1 MTVPSK
7 GAFLRADC
15 RPTVG
20 RRVGRRVGGIGFLTF
35 THLAN
40 NNIEMIVFTV
50 LLVFLP
56 TGQSTAS
63 PQELEIAIGGYET
76 AAWSTTESI

>member
-7 GAFLRADC
+7 GAFS
-15 RPTVG
+15 V
-20 RRVGRRVGGIGFLTF
+20 IMM
-35 THLAN
+35 HLVN

>member
-1 MTVPSK
+1 MSVPSK

-20 RRVGRRVGGIGFLTF
+20 RRVGGIGFLTF
-35 THLAN
+35 THLVN

>member
-1 MTVPSK
+1 MM
-7 GAFLRADC
+7 
-15 RPTVG
+15 
-20 RRVGRRVGGIGFLTF
+20 
-35 THLAN
+35 HLVN